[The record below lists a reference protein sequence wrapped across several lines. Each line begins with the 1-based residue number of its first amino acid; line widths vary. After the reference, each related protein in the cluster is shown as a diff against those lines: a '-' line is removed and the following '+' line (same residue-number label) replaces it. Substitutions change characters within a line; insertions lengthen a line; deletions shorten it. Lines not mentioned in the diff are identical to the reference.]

1 MSTINRV
8 LPRNHIHWN
17 KGPTELKK
25 VGHSRKY
32 GAIVNFPF
40 AFVIDFVLWCNKMLT
55 GENDWCICET
65 HISATRWPSSMISAF
80 VFHFYTPVEDGTY
93 YGITHGGRA
102 ASTSLS
108 GAYLQNYSSY
118 GYEISWVD
126 RSHQGG
132 VQCAGI
138 ITLASLIFQLLPFV
152 FFSYLNFVRSISPK
166 LL

>member
-1 MSTINRV
+1 M
-8 LPRNHIHWN
+8 
-17 KGPTELKK
+17 
-25 VGHSRKY
+25 
-32 GAIVNFPF
+32 
-40 AFVIDFVLWCNKMLT
+40 
-55 GENDWCICET
+55 
-65 HISATRWPSSMISAF
+65 
-80 VFHFYTPVEDGTY
+80 
-93 YGITHGGRA
+93 GGR

-152 FFSYLNFVRSISPK
+152 FFFILEFCPEHISK
-166 LL
+166 TILARVMKFHGWIDLIKGECSAKES

>member
-1 MSTINRV
+1 MLEYCRHLLGQICFN
-8 LPRNHIHWN
+8 P
-17 KGPTELKK
+17 
-25 VGHSRKY
+25 
-32 GAIVNFPF
+32 FP
-40 AFVIDFVLWCNKMLT
+40 N
-55 GENDWCICET
+55 NN
-65 HISATRWPSSMISAF
+65 
-80 VFHFYTPVEDGTY
+80 FYTPVEDGTY
-93 YGITHGGRA
+93 YGITHGGRADGWA

-152 FFSYLNFVRSISPK
+152 FFHT
-166 LL
+166 

>member
-1 MSTINRV
+1 MPTFYYYVFQDQSLSTDSMGVYQFLYAR
-8 LPRNHIHWN
+8 R
-17 KGPTELKK
+17 
-25 VGHSRKY
+25 RQ
-32 GAIVNFPF
+32 
-40 AFVIDFVLWCNKMLT
+40 DVLW
-55 GENDWCICET
+55 D
-65 HISATRWPSSMISAF
+65 HPWPAGGWASGRAGGWAS
-80 VFHFYTPVEDGTY
+80 
-93 YGITHGGRA
+93 GRA

-152 FFSYLNFVRSISPK
+152 FFHT
-166 LL
+166 